1 MSSNSDQIKKELQN
15 IEIAIELDRG
25 KNTVE
30 VAEMFGVKIPFV
42 KAIAEKTASLDLKT
56 KTAKIRRFS
65 EAEREILVGRIES
78 GESLEDIAAEAG
90 VTGSTL
96 RRWCKQCGVNIPR
109 RLEQIGHAEQKEL
122 RKLLEERDLREIARA
137 YNISRDATEEL
148 REPAHSHL
156 NAESLS
162 YLFEL
167 LREMPN
173 ASSKKLCGI
182 AKGAGLDIPESAV
195 SSYRKRLQSL
205 KII

>member
-1 MSSNSDQIKKELQN
+1 MQ
-15 IEIAIELDRG
+15 EIVQ
-25 KNTVE
+25 T
-30 VAEMFGVKIPFV
+30 
-42 KAIAEKTASLDLKT
+42 
-56 KTAKIRRFS
+56 
-65 EAEREILVGRIES
+65 
-78 GESLEDIAAEAG
+78 
-90 VTGSTL
+90 
-96 RRWCKQCGVNIPR
+96 
-109 RLEQIGHAEQKEL
+109 
-122 RKLLEERDLREIARA
+122 

-167 LREMPN
+167 LRELPS

-182 AKGAGLDIPESAV
+182 AKGVGLKIPESAV